1 MIEVTT
7 IITEEEMDK
16 WKEMLETDDIGTIK
30 KVLLEIIETLR
41 KRPLIY
47 QRKDDLE

>member
-7 IITEEEMDK
+7 IITEEEMNK
-16 WKEMLETDDIGTIK
+16 WKEMLETDDVK
-30 KVLLEIIETLR
+30 KVLLELIEVLR

-47 QRKDDLE
+47 ERKDDLE